1 MDGKTLLSRRE
12 AAEKLGL
19 STDSIDRLVASG
31 KLRPI
36 RFGSAV
42 RFAVAAVERLAQEG
56 AATRG
61 KEGS

>member
-1 MDGKTLLSRRE
+1 MDGKALLNRRE
-12 AAEKLGL
+12 AAERLGL

-36 RFGSAV
+36 RFGRAV
-42 RFAVAAVERLAQEG
+42 RFAATAVERLAQEG

-61 KEGS
+61 EDGK